1 MTSNQIAWWAN
12 QEQIRSHQQNELNER
27 NKQSITSSLGEEQNR
42 ISNRKIMN
50 DFVLGQ
56 QSNSIQQQ
64 QADTASRR
72 ATQDYDIGLKN
83 VANTATANINQ
94 STRNA
99 QDYEIGKANTK
110 VKATEVSN
118 NYILGV
124 SGQKIQ
130 SIRNAQDFAL
140 GQMQQTSN
148 ARQADASL
156 LSAGAQ
162 IGKLNPAQI
171 VVALAAPTAQ
181 KAFNAGVEKVVEIA
195 KASPALKP
203 VSEVSRTPKNIP
215 LTKVQKE
222 IVTSPRMTGAPRKP
236 APAKT
241 PTTVKPA
248 STSNKNTSSTYRR

>member
-42 ISNRKIMN
+42 ISNQKITN
-50 DFVLGQ
+50 DFILGQ
-56 QSNSIQQQ
+56 QGNRIQQQ

-72 ATQDYDIGLKN
+72 ATQDYDIGLRN

-118 NYILGV
+118 NYVLGV
-124 SGQKIQ
+124 SGQNIQ
-130 SIRNAQDFAL
+130 SIRNAQDFAI

-181 KAFNAGVEKVVEIA
+181 KAVDAGVKKVVQTV
-195 KASPALKP
+195 KANSALKP
-203 VSEVSRTPKNIP
+203 VSEVSSTPKAIP
-215 LTKVQKE
+215 LTTVQKE
-222 IVTSPRMTGAPRKP
+222 IISSPRMTGGPRTP

-241 PTTVKPA
+241 PTTVKPT
-248 STSNKNTSSTYRR
+248 STSQRNTSSTYRR